1 VTYIIKKFITL
12 AQDMDKTV
20 CETKAYSTESHVLGK
35 KKELVYLF
43 VLDTKFMNKSETD
56 LCE

>member
-1 VTYIIKKFITL
+1 MTYIIKKFITL

-35 KKELVYLF
+35 KKGISLLVRARHKVY
-43 VLDTKFMNKSETD
+43 EQI
-56 LCE
+56 